1 MKASQG
7 AVSSLDVEL
16 VTVSPEGFTLSLG
29 DREVFVDFEL
39 FPWFREATI
48 DEIANVTRPDP
59 DRLHWERLDV
69 DLSIDAIEH
78 SEHSPL

>member
-1 MKASQG
+1 MKPSQR
-7 AVSSLDVEL
+7 ATATLDADLVS
-16 VTVSPEGFTLSLG
+16 VSPEGFTLSLG

-48 DEIANVTRPDP
+48 DEIANVTRPDF